1 MRVRNVIFAAV
12 AVAGVIRAQTS
23 WSQSAD
29 ETAKLVQNLQDS
41 WNKKDGTQWATSFA
55 PEHDYVVFT
64 GRFLPKMTPKDNA
77 SAHQQVFDGMYKDV
91 DLALHVAKIRSL
103 MPEIGVVHIEGYRHA
118 KGKPDE
124 RQGEMMIT
132 AVVQKFPT
140 GWKIVAFQNTLVQQ
154 SGKEVTK

>member
-1 MRVRNVIFAAV
+1 MIFTAV
-12 AVAGVIRAQTS
+12 AVAGVIGAQTS
-23 WSQSAD
+23 RSQSAD
-29 ETAKLVQNLQDS
+29 EAAKLVQNLQDS

-91 DLALHVAKIRSL
+91 DLALHVAKTRSL
-103 MPEIGVVHIEGYRHA
+103 TPEIGVVHIQGYKYA

-132 AVVQKFPT
+132 AVVQNFPT

-154 SGKEVTK
+154 SGEDMRK

>member
-1 MRVRNVIFAAV
+1 M
-12 AVAGVIRAQTS
+12 
-23 WSQSAD
+23 
-29 ETAKLVQNLQDS
+29 
-41 WNKKDGTQWATSFA
+41 
-55 PEHDYVVFT
+55 FT

-77 SAHQQVFDGMYKDV
+77 NAHQQVFDGMHKNV

-103 MPEIGVVHIEGYRHA
+103 TPEIGVVHIEGYKRA

-140 GWKIVAFQNTLVQQ
+140 RLENRRLPRILCSSLARNRRSRTHHDGERRALDREQDRSKCWC
-154 SGKEVTK
+154 